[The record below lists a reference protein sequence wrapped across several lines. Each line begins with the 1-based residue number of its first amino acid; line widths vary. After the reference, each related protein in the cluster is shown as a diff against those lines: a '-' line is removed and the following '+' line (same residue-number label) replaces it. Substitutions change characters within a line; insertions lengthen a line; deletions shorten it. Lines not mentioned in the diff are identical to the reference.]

1 MRGRI
6 DPLKPMKRFRAED
19 EDEHQNELSVAVR
32 LKQAIEEQ
40 EQTFVRLVDERRV
53 QVRRLEEQARDIQ
66 FQLVDARRKL
76 TEAESQL
83 KKFRDKNFRVDLT
96 ESNHTAPSEILHA
109 KVEIHSDVWENAQAD
124 KGISNQKPVLV
135 IPGDKSIESSGVKT
149 QFTSTSSRFPQRD
162 SDPSQSFVSS
172 PTVICVKSESGSSPP
187 PNTSSS
193 SVLDLFE
200 SNSGPASVH
209 VKTENRGSS
218 ASRMP
223 ESSFLGSSKANNE
236 DLVPHVGGSNAP
248 SFLEVVNHRYLP
260 SLHKRKLRSLC
271 MNRNQFSSQ
280 AFATSALDGV
290 INTWEIKDK
299 GEGLALRTSIHCLS
313 TTQKRWPEDL
323 EWHPSGESIYACY
336 SADAKDDQVAIIDL
350 SADDKVKFLKER
362 PHEKG
367 IVNSITFLPWS
378 EGGMFSTAGCD
389 HAVVLWKEKETGVWK
404 ADALHRALHSSA
416 VMSAVGMRNKPLI
429 ISVGMDKRVIGFD
442 TEHAREEFRY
452 ILDNKALRM
461 LSNPVDWNLYM
472 VQTGT
477 PGSQLRLF
485 DVRSQRRELSAFGW
499 RQDAT
504 ESQSAHVH
512 PSWSPCGIFIAS
524 GCADP
529 KIHVFDIRYN
539 GKEPS
544 QTIKA
549 HQRRVFKACWH
560 HTFPLLIS
568 ISSDLNVGLIKHRV

>member
-193 SVLDLFE
+193 SV
-200 SNSGPASVH
+200 
-209 VKTENRGSS
+209 
-218 ASRMP
+218 
-223 ESSFLGSSKANNE
+223 LGSSKANNE